1 MNNKPNQK
9 KKTMNK
15 TLFALLPIAMFC
27 IAFSSCKDDED
38 GKLDKDAK
46 IYINGRD
53 NLGNK
58 NLQYN
63 KEGKLTAHEICLLD
77 TIILSTSNNYG
88 EETGGRGFLGANHID
103 TINDR
108 FIMEAGNLTTLD
120 DNPFINAEYAPH
132 AYFTKE
138 VYDRNGEWI
147 GRDTIAYI
155 PRAQRLEAYYQIRE
169 LWDKDE
175 WDKMYKIF
183 EDGLIFVPCTGAEYK
198 ALVEAG
204 IE

>member
-1 MNNKPNQK
+1 
-9 KKTMNK
+9 MNK
-15 TLFALLPIAMFC
+15 TLFALLPISMFC

-38 GKLDKDAK
+38 GKLDPEAK
-46 IYINGRD
+46 IYISGKD
-53 NLGNK
+53 YLGNK

-63 KEGKLTAHEICLLD
+63 KDGKLTAHEICLLD
-77 TIILSTSNNYG
+77 TILLITEDENREGQGGAGFWHCLNN
-88 EETGGRGFLGANHID
+88 ID

-108 FIMEAGNLTTLD
+108 FIMEAGNLQTLET
-120 DNPFINAEYAPH
+120 NQFINANYTPH
-132 AYFTKE
+132 AYFIKE
-138 VYDRNGEWI
+138 VYDRNEQWI

>member
-1 MNNKPNQK
+1 
-9 KKTMNK
+9 MNK
-15 TLFALLPIAMFC
+15 TLFALLPIAIFC

-38 GKLDKDAK
+38 SKLDKEAK
-46 IYINGRD
+46 IYINGVD
-53 NLGNK
+53 HINK

-63 KEGKLTAHEICLLD
+63 KDGKLTAHDICRLD
-77 TIILSTSNNYG
+77 TLILNTIMESGESIGAGVFCHCNND
-88 EETGGRGFLGANHID
+88 ID

-108 FIMEAGNLTTLD
+108 LILIAGNLTTLD
-120 DNPFINAEYAPH
+120 DNQFINAEYTPH
-132 AYFTKE
+132 AYLTKS
-138 VYDRNGEWI
+138 VYDKDGEWI
-147 GRDTIAYI
+147 SFDTIAYV